1 VIQNL
6 NGWGGGGDG
15 GVIITVDAPVQP
27 TYKPTAMPV
36 VSNPTLQP
44 TLSTD
49 PLKTIFLYNAAEVQ
63 YYTVPE
69 TVIAGSSIFFE
80 VHGAQG
86 GKRDLD

>member
-1 VIQNL
+1 MIQNL
-6 NGWGGGGDG
+6 NGWGRAGDG
-15 GVIITVDAPVQP
+15 EVIITVNAPVQP
-27 TYKPTAMPV
+27 TDKPTAMPV

-44 TLSTD
+44 TLNTD

-69 TVIAGSSIFFE
+69 TVMAGSSIFFE

-86 GKRDLD
+86 GKRHLN